1 MVGELEIIMK
11 QEGELLKINFYACF
25 VLKRGNFTYF
35 CLSILNAMIQ
45 VIQLKG
51 KDKHLYQLLAP
62 LVMDPDVIRANNN
75 YPFKTSEDFVWYIA
89 IDNRDVIGFIP
100 VEQKSGKRL
109 SLIIIM

>member
-1 MVGELEIIMK
+1 MQICADK
-11 QEGELLKINFYACF
+11 RNF
-25 VLKRGNFTYF
+25 
-35 CLSILNAMIQ
+35 LSIFVCLFLKAMIQ

-75 YPFKTSEDFVWYIA
+75 YPFKTNEDFVWYIA
-89 IDNRDVIGFIP
+89 IDNREVVGLWFSFLLNKKA
-100 VEQKSGKRL
+100 ERRL